1 MTVQDTLKSIVS
13 QLTKGFDGDDIIEQ
27 PRELLP
33 YGDEIDGTLALDKK
47 DMTAKNNVKTTESKV
62 VTPSA
67 FKTNNTEVIICEPR
81 KYSESVEFVKYLRDK
96 KTIIVNIS
104 LLDSSE
110 ACRIVDFLCGAA
122 HALSGNMN
130 KISDNVYIFT
140 PINVSLTAESQS
152 NKMVKDVFWE

>member
-1 MTVQDTLKSIVS
+1 MTVQDTFSKIVK
-13 QLTKGFDGDDIIEQ
+13 QLTSGFDGEEIETET

-33 YGDEIDGTLALDKK
+33 YSTTEGTLALDTNN
-47 DMTAKNNVKTTESKV
+47 MTKSNIKAVETKV
-62 VTPSA
+62 ITPTA
-67 FKTNNTEVIICEPR
+67 FNSNNTEVIICEPR

-96 KTIIVNIS
+96 KSIIVNIS
-104 LLDSSE
+104 LLDGAE

-140 PINVSLTAESQS
+140 PVNVTLSAESQS

>member
-1 MTVQDTLKSIVS
+1 MTIQDTFSK
-13 QLTKGFDGDDIIEQ
+13 LTKQFMQAFDGEETMEEDTPQ
-27 PRELLP
+27 ALLP
-33 YGDEIDGTLALDKK
+33 YETKGTLALDNN
-47 DMTAKNNVKTTESKV
+47 MTKTNVKTPETKV
-62 VTPSA
+62 ITPAA
-67 FKTNNTEVIICEPR
+67 FNSNNTEVIICEPR

-96 KTIIVNIS
+96 KSIIVNIS
-104 LLDSSE
+104 LLDGTE

-140 PINVSLTAESQS
+140 PVNVTLSAESQS